1 MYHVADTVVGVEDF
15 AVDKTERAFVHM
27 KFTF

>member
-15 AVDKTERAFVHM
+15 AVDKTEGVFVHV